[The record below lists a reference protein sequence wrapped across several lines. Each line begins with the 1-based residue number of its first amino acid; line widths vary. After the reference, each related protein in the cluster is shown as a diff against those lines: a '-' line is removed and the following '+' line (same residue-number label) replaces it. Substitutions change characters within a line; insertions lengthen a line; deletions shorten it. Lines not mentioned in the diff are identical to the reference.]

1 MDGDRNRKKSLTH
14 IGGGPKDQNEDEN
27 LDTVVNKNY

>member
-1 MDGDRNRKKSLTH
+1 MVTKTAKNLTH
-14 IGGGPKDQNEDEN
+14 IGGGPKDQNEGEN